1 MLYRNFFSYFFV
13 ITHYKINFI
22 LFSFVKIIKRDNHRM
37 LPNKSNIL
45 NVNDMGNDSNDNA
58 NDDSADLAFRN
69 PKDYFT
75 NSEYRT
81 WRLSM
86 DTIDILSC
94 TTRHQMRIQIEK
106 VPSKILKNVQVF
118 YICEHCGKVY
128 WDGSHLERA
137 LNGVIKDLIVKQ

>member
-1 MLYRNFFSYFFV
+1 
-13 ITHYKINFI
+13 
-22 LFSFVKIIKRDNHRM
+22 M
-37 LPNKSNIL
+37 LPNKGNIL

-58 NDDSADLAFRN
+58 NDDSVDVEFRN
-69 PKDYFT
+69 PNPQYMNSDY
-75 NSEYRT
+75 RR

-86 DTIDILSC
+86 DTIDIPSC

-128 WDGSHLERA
+128 WDGSRLERTIYYA
-137 LNGVIKDLIVKQ
+137 ISDLF

>member
-1 MLYRNFFSYFFV
+1 
-13 ITHYKINFI
+13 
-22 LFSFVKIIKRDNHRM
+22 M
-37 LPNKSNIL
+37 LPNKSSIL
-45 NVNDMGNDSNDNA
+45 NVNDTDNDSNDDA
-58 NDDSADLAFRN
+58 DDDSTDLAFRN
-69 PKDYFT
+69 PRDYFT

-94 TTRHQMRIQIEK
+94 TTRHRIRVQIEK
-106 VPSKILKNVQVF
+106 VPSKILKNVHVF